1 MTGNRVR
8 VLTAAAALGLSL
20 AGPQAL
26 GTAAA
31 DTADGE
37 SVRVGDSVRVKDNS
51 GAKRTQP
58 TRQARTAGT
67 PRVSRPAAAAPSG
80 GVPKIPA
87 EAPAAH
93 TIPPTKVR
101 AAANLS
107 RRHVTLPAPA
117 AATQEIATQG
127 ISTQK
132 MTAAVPRV
140 IPIGGLG
147 RRSGVPAT
155 PSAEVVSG
163 ALLMVRRSLSA
174 DTALAATPVATA
186 TALANPVQDFLTD
199 VRTFIATYANLYPW
213 WSGSLLPTPIR
224 QFFFSA
230 TPVAEPMQVELDLA
244 AGATSHAIPFAA
256 YDADGHRLVYSVPDK
271 GQPGGPE
278 YGTVTVDNTVGT
290 FTYTPD
296 VDFIGTDSFSFIASD
311 DTSIHF
317 HAWPGLLNAPY
328 GILETSLAGGHRVT
342 ATVTVFNNVDIR
354 PDPAVAVYT
363 DIVGDFSFLTYNV
376 SGLPFPFSG
385 AALPRITNTL
395 EIGSRLNGFD
405 VVNVQEDIAYH
416 PFLIAATDFP
426 DRTAPSVPTWA
437 WPVGVPFSDGLNSL
451 SSYYVESLDRQA
463 WSTRPG
469 LLNPGGFTYT
479 RQHIP
484 GGSSVDVYNVDTSGG
499 SLTNAE
505 IAQLSDFIQQN
516 SIGRAVIV
524 AGDFGQ
530 YYSDPDQTLT
540 AFAAANGLTDAW
552 VQVEFGGVVPT
563 DAERCAYADNCEQPD
578 KVFYRD
584 AAPLDLSDPASSP
597 VDLTALS
604 YTNEGLNFLNANGQ
618 DLSASR
624 PQSVNFGYTVD
635 AIGPMTVD
643 PANWMGDLPAF
654 STLPLTDIPI
664 PGTHDSG
671 SYGIT
676 PQSPWALTAQSQF
689 GFLTELPGFLQDLI
703 VKPIAAGWA
712 KTQSNDLYDQFSE
725 GIRYVD
731 LRLTNEPDGQVYL
744 EHGLRSVLFTDAV
757 DDIAAFATEHPRE
770 ALVIY
775 IQGINNFTPETHAAV
790 IAQMTAAFGSR
801 MAPRAMGTSATL
813 QDLWEADKNV
823 IVVYNNAA
831 AVAADP
837 NLWPDSTLYRPWP
850 QVASVPALL
859 EGNETNLANRPPA
872 AIWGM
877 FGESTPGVLNYVTG
891 ILTLSTRNIEEFMFN
906 VHPPVQQWMRVNFKQ
921 ELNLT
926 TADWYREFWPAGSTY
941 VRDGIGAVYETLG
954 PRKSALEV

>member
-1 MTGNRVR
+1 MTGNGVR
-8 VLTAAAALGLSL
+8 VWAAAAAMGLSL
-20 AGPQAL
+20 AGPQAF

-31 DTADGE
+31 DSGDGE
-37 SVRVGDSVRVKDNS
+37 SVRVSDTP
-51 GAKRTQP
+51 GAQRGQP
-58 TRQARTAGT
+58 GRQTRSTGSART
-67 PRVSRPAAAAPSG
+67 PRPAAAQSG
-80 GVPKIPA
+80 ASPVKAATGSA
-87 EAPAAH
+87 APAMG
-93 TIPPTKVR
+93 R
-101 AAANLS
+101 AALS
-107 RRHVTLPAPA
+107 VPRPSFLRPSFLRPSTPRPSVDVASPAGAEPV
-117 AATQEIATQG
+117 AATQ
-127 ISTQK
+127 K
-132 MTAAVPRV
+132 VTAAASLTSPA
-140 IPIGGLG
+140 GGPG
-147 RRSGVPAT
+147 RRSGAPVAPN
-155 PSAEVVSG
+155 AEVMSG
-163 ALLMVRRSLSA
+163 ALLMVRRSLA
-174 DTALAATPVATA
+174 DGTTTPVVAAPTAAATG
-186 TALANPVQDFLTD
+186 NPLQDFLTD
-199 VRTFIATYANLYPW
+199 VQTFIATYANLYPW
-213 WSGSLLPTPIR
+213 RSGSLLPTPIR

-244 AGATSHAIPFAA
+244 AGATSPAIPFSA
-256 YDADGHRLVYSVPDK
+256 YDADGHRLVYSVPEK
-271 GQPGGPE
+271 GQPGGPG
-278 YGTVTVDNTVGT
+278 YGTVTVDNTAGT

-296 VDFIGTDSFSFIASD
+296 VDFTGTDTFSFVASD

-317 HAWPGLLNAPY
+317 HAWEGLLNAPY

-376 SGLPFPFSG
+376 SGLPFVFSG
-385 AALPRITNTL
+385 AVLPRITNTL
-395 EIGSRLNGFD
+395 EIGSRLGAFD
-405 VVNVQEDIAYH
+405 IVNVQEDVAYH
-416 PFLIAATDFP
+416 PFLIAGTDFP

-463 WSTRPG
+463 WTTRPD

-530 YYSDPDQTLT
+530 FYSDPDQTLT

-563 DAERCAYADNCEQPD
+563 DAERCAYADSCEQPD

-597 VDLTALS
+597 VDLTALT
-604 YTNEGLNFLNANGQ
+604 YTNEGLNFLTDSGQ

-635 AIGPMTVD
+635 AIGPMNVD
-643 PANWMGDLPAF
+643 LTDWMADLPAL
-654 STLPLTDIPI
+654 STLPLTEIPI

-676 PQSPWALTAQSQF
+676 GQSPWALTAQSQF

-744 EHGLRSVLFTDAV
+744 EHGLRSVLFTEVV

-790 IAQMTAAFGSR
+790 IAQMDAAFGSR
-801 MAPRAMGTSATL
+801 MAPRSMGASATL

-837 NLWPDSTLYRPWP
+837 NLWPDNTLYRPWP

-877 FGESTPGVLNYVTG
+877 FGESTPGILNYVTG
-891 ILTLSTRNIEEFMFN
+891 ILTLGTRNIEEFMFN

-926 TADWYREFWPAGSTY
+926 TADWYREFWPAGSSY

-954 PRKSALEV
+954 PRITGSAV

>member
-1 MTGNRVR
+1 M
-8 VLTAAAALGLSL
+8 
-20 AGPQAL
+20 
-26 GTAAA
+26 
-31 DTADGE
+31 
-37 SVRVGDSVRVKDNS
+37 
-51 GAKRTQP
+51 
-58 TRQARTAGT
+58 
-67 PRVSRPAAAAPSG
+67 
-80 GVPKIPA
+80 
-87 EAPAAH
+87 
-93 TIPPTKVR
+93 
-101 AAANLS
+101 
-107 RRHVTLPAPA
+107 
-117 AATQEIATQG
+117 
-127 ISTQK
+127 
-132 MTAAVPRV
+132 
-140 IPIGGLG
+140 
-147 RRSGVPAT
+147 
-155 PSAEVVSG
+155 
-163 ALLMVRRSLSA
+163 
-174 DTALAATPVATA
+174 
-186 TALANPVQDFLTD
+186 
-199 VRTFIATYANLYPW
+199 
-213 WSGSLLPTPIR
+213 
-224 QFFFSA
+224 
-230 TPVAEPMQVELDLA
+230 
-244 AGATSHAIPFAA
+244 
-256 YDADGHRLVYSVPDK
+256 
-271 GQPGGPE
+271 
-278 YGTVTVDNTVGT
+278 
-290 FTYTPD
+290 
-296 VDFIGTDSFSFIASD
+296 
-311 DTSIHF
+311 
-317 HAWPGLLNAPY
+317 
-328 GILETSLAGGHRVT
+328 
-342 ATVTVFNNVDIR
+342 
-354 PDPAVAVYT
+354 
-363 DIVGDFSFLTYNV
+363 
-376 SGLPFPFSG
+376 
-385 AALPRITNTL
+385 
-395 EIGSRLNGFD
+395 
-405 VVNVQEDIAYH
+405 
-416 PFLIAATDFP
+416 
-426 DRTAPSVPTWA
+426 
-437 WPVGVPFSDGLNSL
+437 PFSDGLNSL
-451 SSYYVESLDRQA
+451 SSYYLESLDRQA
-463 WSTRPG
+463 WTTRPD

-484 GGSSVDVYNVDTSGG
+484 GGSSIDVYNVDTSGG

-530 YYSDPDQTLT
+530 FYSDPDQTLT

-552 VQVEFGGVVPT
+552 VQVEFGGVLPT
-563 DAERCAYADNCEQPD
+563 EADQCAYADSCEQPD

-584 AAPLDLSDPASSP
+584 AAPQSPLDPATSP
-597 VDLTALS
+597 VRLQALS
-604 YTNEGLNFLNANGQ
+604 YTNEGLSFLNTNGQ

-624 PQSVNFGYTVD
+624 PQSVDFGYTVD

-643 PANWMGDLPAF
+643 PANWMGDLPAL
-654 STLPLTDIPI
+654 STLPLTEIPI

-676 PQSPWALTAQSQF
+676 AQSPWALTAQSQF

-790 IAQMTAAFGSR
+790 IAQMTEAFGSR
-801 MAPRAMGTSATL
+801 MAPRVMGTSSTL

-823 IVVYNNAA
+823 IVVYNNAT

-837 NLWPDSTLYRPWP
+837 NLWPDGTLYRPWP
-850 QVASVPALL
+850 EVASVPALL

-891 ILTLSTRNIEEFMFN
+891 ILTLGTRNIEEFMFN
-906 VHPPVQQWMRVNFKQ
+906 VHPPVQQWMRVNFKS

-954 PRKSALEV
+954 PRKSELAV